1 MQKVHRITNLYSSEM
16 NSTHLK
22 FAIGRVM
29 LTKEHLLKHAI
40 SSDQVS
46 IKGHLTEPRSYGVY
60 ALPLDRDGTKRFRF
74 GNHPVRQQ
82 ELKHEFGSCTL
93 YQLFLERKD
102 AEKLAKW
109 LNKEIQ

>member
-1 MQKVHRITNLYSSEM
+1 
-16 NSTHLK
+16 
-22 FAIGRVM
+22 
-29 LTKEHLLKHAI
+29 
-40 SSDQVS
+40 
-46 IKGHLTEPRSYGVY
+46 VY
-60 ALPLDRDGTKRFRF
+60 ALPLDRDGTRRFRF